1 MRPRD
6 LAVPIL
12 ALRRDGATRVR
23 ALYHPD
29 GTLELDATFA
39 DAAGFDSEPSP
50 DVALARWTNAK
61 ADSTAARRSRR
72 AQTPARRNDP

>member
-6 LAVPIL
+6 LATPIL

-29 GTLELDATFA
+29 GTIELDAEFTA
-39 DAAGFDSEPSP
+39 PGVDSGESA

-61 ADSTAARRSRR
+61 TDSTAARRSRG
-72 AQTPARRNDP
+72 AKAAPRRNEP

>member
-39 DAAGFDSEPSP
+39 DAAGFDSEAGP
-50 DVALARWTNAK
+50 DVALARWTHAK
-61 ADSTAARRSRR
+61 ADSTAARRSRG
-72 AQTPARRNDP
+72 AKAAPRRNDP